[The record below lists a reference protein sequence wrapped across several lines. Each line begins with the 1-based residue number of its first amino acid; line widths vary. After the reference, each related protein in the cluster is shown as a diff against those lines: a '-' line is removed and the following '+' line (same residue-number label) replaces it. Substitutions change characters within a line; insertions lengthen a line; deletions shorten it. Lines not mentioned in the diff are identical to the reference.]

1 MAEGLARSMCPPS
14 VTVMSA
20 GSEPATVNPMAIR
33 AMSDAGIDILSHTS
47 KSVLDVDPSDITTV
61 ITLCECEVCPEF
73 EGYELEKLHWPHEDP
88 AGAGETEEEEMEAFV
103 RVREQI
109 RTKLGEFIDE
119 KEWAV

>member
-1 MAEGLARSMCPPS
+1 M
-14 VTVMSA
+14 
-20 GSEPATVNPMAIR
+20 
-33 AMSDAGIDILSHTS
+33 
-47 KSVLDVDPSDITTV
+47 
-61 ITLCECEVCPEF
+61 
-73 EGYELEKLHWPHEDP
+73 HWPHEDP